1 MREKKIGLMLPE
13 EPGMQRM
20 LFWVPVV
27 GIVAMVLILAACT
40 GSDGPDL
47 PDTTSDSLLAYLEE
61 VDYQNNNEWKLFPG
75 STEKY
80 AGTDPH
86 GMLLTTYVNPAAFEA
101 IEAGGTTPPGSIL
114 VKENYTPEGVLAAT
128 TTMYKSEGYNPDHSD
143 WYWMKVLA
151 DGTVEK
157 KGMVK
162 GCQDCHVDA
171 RDYIF
176 GPQPES

>member
-1 MREKKIGLMLPE
+1 MPIPKIMLWASVL
-13 EPGMQRM
+13 G
-20 LFWVPVV
+20 
-27 GIVAMVLILAACT
+27 VLILILVMAACA
-40 GSDGPDL
+40 GSDEPDL
-47 PDTTSDSLLAYLEE
+47 PGTTSSSLLGYLEG
-61 VDYQNNNEWKLFPG
+61 VDYQNNDDWKLFPG

-101 IEAGGTTPPGSIL
+101 IEAGETSPSGSII

-128 TTMYKSEGYNPDHSD
+128 TTMYKSEGYNPDHND
-143 WYWMKVLA
+143 WYWIKVLA

-157 KGMVK
+157 EGQVM

-171 RDYIF
+171 RDYIW

>member
-1 MREKKIGLMLPE
+1 MLWASVL
-13 EPGMQRM
+13 G
-20 LFWVPVV
+20 
-27 GIVAMVLILAACT
+27 VLILILVMAACA
-40 GSDGPDL
+40 GSDEPDL
-47 PDTTSDSLLAYLEE
+47 PGTTSSSLLGYLEG
-61 VDYQNNNEWKLFPG
+61 VDYQNNDDWKLFPG

-101 IEAGGTTPPGSIL
+101 IEAGETSPSGSII

-128 TTMYKSEGYNPDHSD
+128 TTMYKSEGYNPDHND
-143 WYWMKVLA
+143 WYWIKVLA

-157 KGMVK
+157 EGQVM

-171 RDYIF
+171 RDYIW

>member
-1 MREKKIGLMLPE
+1 MPIPRIMLWASVS
-13 EPGMQRM
+13 G
-20 LFWVPVV
+20 
-27 GIVAMVLILAACT
+27 VLILILVMAACA
-40 GSDGPDL
+40 GSAEPDL
-47 PDTTSDSLLAYLEE
+47 PGTTSSSLLGYLEE
-61 VDYQNNNEWKLFPG
+61 VDYQNNDDWKLFPG

-101 IEAGGTTPPGSIL
+101 IEAGETSPSGSII
-114 VKENYTPEGVLAAT
+114 VKENYTPKGVLAAT
-128 TTMYKSEGYNPDHSD
+128 TTMYKSEGYNPDHND
-143 WYWMKVLA
+143 WYWIKVLA

-157 KGMVK
+157 EGQVM

-176 GPQPES
+176 GPQPQS